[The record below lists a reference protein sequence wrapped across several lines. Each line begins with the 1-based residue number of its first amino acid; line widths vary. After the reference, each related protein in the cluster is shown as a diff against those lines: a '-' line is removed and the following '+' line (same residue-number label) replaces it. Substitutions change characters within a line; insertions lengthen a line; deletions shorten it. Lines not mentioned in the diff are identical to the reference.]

1 VIVAREPD
9 ATDVIRAERAFLIAS
24 RNVWDEIDRLS
35 VQPGGY
41 RGLAPETDLRL
52 IEREAWERYRDA
64 CDAADL
70 MICPRCDGQQYDRG
84 SCAVCRNTG
93 YAWVGDS

>member
-41 RGLAPETDLRL
+41 RGWLPKL
-52 IEREAWERYRDA
+52 I
-64 CDAADL
+64 C
-70 MICPRCDGQQYDRG
+70 G
-84 SCAVCRNTG
+84 
-93 YAWVGDS
+93 